1 MTTNAAVQ
9 PRERVPRV
17 NWAAWTT
24 PLAFLIAIFIFW
36 LFSPGHRFLDP
47 RNLAAMMK
55 LTPDLGVVALGV
67 GMLMIAGEFDLSVAA
82 TLPLCSFIFAQ
93 LLIAGVNPFLAFL
106 IVLPMGA
113 LLGMLNGI
121 LVVRTGLPSF
131 IITLATLMFWRGVL
145 YVVSGLMPISLL
157 QYIPSDSVFAKMLTG
172 EVGPI
177 PVQFLWFVALAVVLG
192 AVLHL
197 SGFGNWIFAT
207 GSNQE
212 AARAM
217 GVRVWRT
224 KIVCYMI
231 LGALCAF
238 AAVMQSARLGSF
250 AATQGI
256 GFELRAIAAVVVGGT
271 ALTGG
276 QGSMFR
282 IALGV
287 FIVQIIDN
295 GLILMQVP
303 VFGINT
309 FIGIAVILFVI
320 LNNAANRRLA
330 GQ

>member
-1 MTTNAAVQ
+1 MTTNIAV
-9 PRERVPRV
+9 PRERMPRI
-17 NWAAWTT
+17 NWATWTT
-24 PLAFLIAIFIFW
+24 PLAFLLAVFIFW

-47 RNLAAMMK
+47 RNLAAMAK
-55 LTPDLGVVALGV
+55 LTPDLGVIALGV

-82 TLPLCSFIFAQ
+82 ILPLCSYIFAQ
-93 LLIAGVNPFLAFL
+93 LLLAGVNPFLALL
-106 IVLPMGA
+106 IVLPIGV
-113 LLGMLNGI
+113 LLGMINGV
-121 LVVRTGLPSF
+121 LVVKTGLPSF

-145 YVVSGLMPISLL
+145 YVASGLMPISILP
-157 QYIPSDSVFAKMLTG
+157 YVPTESAFAKMLTG
-172 EVGPI
+172 ELGPV
-177 PVQFLWFVALAVVLG
+177 PVQFLWFVLIAAVLG
-192 AVLHL
+192 VVLHL
-197 SGFGNWIFAT
+197 SGFGNWIYAT

-231 LGALCAF
+231 VGALCAF
-238 AAVMQSARLGSF
+238 VAVMQSARLGSF

-287 FIVQIIDN
+287 FIIQIIDN

>member
-1 MTTNAAVQ
+1 
-9 PRERVPRV
+9 
-17 NWAAWTT
+17 
-24 PLAFLIAIFIFW
+24 
-36 LFSPGHRFLDP
+36 
-47 RNLAAMMK
+47 
-55 LTPDLGVVALGV
+55 
-67 GMLMIAGEFDLSVAA
+67 
-82 TLPLCSFIFAQ
+82 
-93 LLIAGVNPFLAFL
+93 
-106 IVLPMGA
+106 
-113 LLGMLNGI
+113 
-121 LVVRTGLPSF
+121 
-131 IITLATLMFWRGVL
+131 
-145 YVVSGLMPISLL
+145 VVSGLMPISLL
-157 QYIPSDSVFAKMLTG
+157 QYIPSDSSFAQMLTG
-172 EVGPI
+172 QVGPI
-177 PVQFLWFVALAVVLG
+177 PVQFVWFVLLAAVLG
-192 AVLHL
+192 VVLHL
-197 SGFGNWIFAT
+197 SGFGNWIYAT

-276 QGSMFR
+276 QGSMLR

-330 GQ
+330 G